1 MKITNLKLINF
12 RNYTLTELAF
22 PAMINVFFGANAQ
35 GKTNLLESIYYGA
48 LGLSHRTSNED
59 ELVRF
64 RSEGLAVKVRFER
77 EDAPHNLQLKRYLE
91 QEKVKKIIL
100 LDEKKISARE
110 HYGFLK
116 VILFSP
122 EDLAIIKGD
131 PAQRRRFL
139 DMGLAQ
145 TDPVY
150 YDLLV
155 QYNRNLRQRNKLLK
169 NIREKAAPENLLA
182 TWDENISV
190 LAAKILQKRLMNLA
204 GFTALT
210 GEIGKALTGSQEQL
224 AITYNL
230 KANNGVFLQVDAGD
244 TRDWIEFY
252 KTSLRE
258 RRFKDI
264 LMGYTGIG
272 IHRDDL
278 LFSIN
283 GYDSKAFGSQGQKR
297 SYALALKLAQLEFIK
312 QQCGEYPVLL
322 LDDVMSELDEAR
334 RTQLLHFLDGRVQ
347 TFITVNDRSLI
358 PSLAETAY
366 FKVCEGVIKKD

>member
-1 MKITNLKLINF
+1 MKITNLRLINF
-12 RNYTLTELAF
+12 RNYTLMELNF

-64 RSEGLAVKVRFER
+64 RSEGLAVQVRFEK
-77 EDAPHNLQLKRYLE
+77 EDAPHSIQIKRYLE
-91 QEKVKKIIL
+91 QEKVKKLLL
-100 LDEKKISARE
+100 LDDKKISARE

-155 QYNRNLRQRNKLLK
+155 QYNRTLRQRNKLLK
-169 NIREKAAPENLLA
+169 NIREKGAPENLLN
-182 TWDENISV
+182 TWDENLSL
-190 LAAKILQKRLMNLA
+190 LAAQILQKRLANLT
-204 GFTALT
+204 GFTTLT
-210 GEIGKALTGSQEQL
+210 GKIGTVLTGSQEEL
-224 AITYNL
+224 TIRYNL
-230 KANNGVFLQVDAGD
+230 KANNGVYLQVNAED
-244 TRDWIEFY
+244 TRDWAEFY
-252 KTSLRE
+252 KTSLKE
-258 RRFKDI
+258 RRFKDV

-278 LFSIN
+278 LFTIN

-366 FKVCEGVIKKD
+366 FQVRDGTIEKD

>member
-64 RSEGLAVKVRFER
+64 RSEGLAVQVRFER

-139 DMGLAQ
+139 DMGLTPKTKVMVRKKAPLG
-145 TDPVY
+145 DPIEIF
-150 YDLLV
+150 
-155 QYNRNLRQRNKLLK
+155 LRGYELTLRLDDANK
-169 NIREKAAPENLLA
+169 ITVAPE
-182 TWDENISV
+182 E
-190 LAAKILQKRLMNLA
+190 
-204 GFTALT
+204 
-210 GEIGKALTGSQEQL
+210 
-224 AITYNL
+224 
-230 KANNGVFLQVDAGD
+230 
-244 TRDWIEFY
+244 
-252 KTSLRE
+252 
-258 RRFKDI
+258 
-264 LMGYTGIG
+264 
-272 IHRDDL
+272 
-278 LFSIN
+278 
-283 GYDSKAFGSQGQKR
+283 
-297 SYALALKLAQLEFIK
+297 
-312 QQCGEYPVLL
+312 P
-322 LDDVMSELDEAR
+322 
-334 RTQLLHFLDGRVQ
+334 
-347 TFITVNDRSLI
+347 
-358 PSLAETAY
+358 
-366 FKVCEGVIKKD
+366 